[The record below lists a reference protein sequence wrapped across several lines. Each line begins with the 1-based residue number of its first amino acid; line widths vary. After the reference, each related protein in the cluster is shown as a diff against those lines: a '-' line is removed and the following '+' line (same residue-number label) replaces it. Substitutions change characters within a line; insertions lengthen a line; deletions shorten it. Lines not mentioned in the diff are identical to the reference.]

1 MPSNTLILGNLAASG
16 SLYTQ
21 DRLLFGKFS
30 DATNFEVDSFI
41 DNTSGSLSFDFTNN
55 RFNFNKPIS
64 ASVFY
69 GDGSNLTGVSSD
81 PFPYTG
87 SAEISGS
94 LTVRDADTTLRG
106 TLNVKGEGTDTS
118 ILKLGGNVN
127 SGGSIRLDFKHHTTE
142 NNAGASIRSSGGSY
156 GTGNL
161 QFYAKGTNTSDG
173 ADLTSDNLIAKMSYN
188 NGLEVYKNFS
198 VLGGDLQFGHVG
210 DNTSAEKRLG
220 VKTDEPNQTQS
231 SLHIEGGQ
239 ATYSNR
245 AGGHLRLKAGGGSGT
260 GNSGEI
266 SFFTCTGSL
275 SSGEEN
281 TVLERARFTPNGELG
296 IGTTTPSEKLTVNG
310 NISASGELIG
320 TINGGSF

>member
-1 MPSNTLILGNLAASG
+1 
-16 SLYTQ
+16 
-21 DRLLFGKFS
+21 
-30 DATNFEVDSFI
+30 
-41 DNTSGSLSFDFTNN
+41 
-55 RFNFNKPIS
+55 
-64 ASVFY
+64 
-69 GDGSNLTGVSSD
+69 
-81 PFPYTG
+81 
-87 SAEISGS
+87 
-94 LTVRDADTTLRG
+94 
-106 TLNVKGEGTDTS
+106 
-118 ILKLGGNVN
+118 
-127 SGGSIRLDFKHHTTE
+127 
-142 NNAGASIRSSGGSY
+142 
-156 GTGNL
+156 
-161 QFYAKGTNTSDG
+161 
-173 ADLTSDNLIAKMSYN
+173 MSYN

-275 SSGEEN
+275 SSGDEN

>member
-1 MPSNTLILGNLAASG
+1 MPNNTLILGNLAVSG
-16 SLYTQ
+16 SLYSQ
-21 DRLLFGKFS
+21 ESLLFGQFS
-30 DATNFEVDSFI
+30 DATDFEVDSFI
-41 DNTSGSLSFDFTNN
+41 SSPTGELSYDFNNN
-55 RFNFNKPIS
+55 RFSFNKPVS

-118 ILKLGGNVN
+118 VLKLGGNVN
-127 SGGSIRLDFKHHTTE
+127 SGGNIRLDFKHHTTE

-173 ADLTSDNLIAKMSYN
+173 ADLTNDNLIAKMSYTS
-188 NGLEVYKNFS
+188 GLEVYKNFS

-210 DNTSAEKRLG
+210 NNTSAEKRVG
-220 VKTDEPNQTQS
+220 VRTDEPNQTQS
-231 SLHIEGGQ
+231 SLHLEAGQ

-275 SSGEEN
+275 ASGEEN

-296 IGTTTPSEKLTVNG
+296 IGTTTPSEKLTVKG

>member
-1 MPSNTLILGNLAASG
+1 
-16 SLYTQ
+16 
-21 DRLLFGKFS
+21 
-30 DATNFEVDSFI
+30 
-41 DNTSGSLSFDFTNN
+41 
-55 RFNFNKPIS
+55 
-64 ASVFY
+64 
-69 GDGSNLTGVSSD
+69 
-81 PFPYTG
+81 
-87 SAEISGS
+87 
-94 LTVRDADTTLRG
+94 
-106 TLNVKGEGTDTS
+106 
-118 ILKLGGNVN
+118 
-127 SGGSIRLDFKHHTTE
+127 
-142 NNAGASIRSSGGSY
+142 
-156 GTGNL
+156 
-161 QFYAKGTNTSDG
+161 
-173 ADLTSDNLIAKMSYN
+173 MSYN

-260 GNSGEI
+260 GNRGEI

-275 SSGEEN
+275 SSGDEN